1 MTDLNSYQSIFYC
14 QLRVKVIST
23 RLLDYF
29 NVNELFSKYQ
39 FGFREGF
46 TTEFAILDIYEKLLS
61 NLDKGNVTCSI
72 FLDLAKAFDSVSHD
86 ILIRKLE
93 KYGIKGEVLKL
104 FVSYLEERFQFVEID
119 KIKSTLNLI
128 EFGVPQGSIL
138 GPLLFL
144 IYINDLPEATDF
156 FIKLY
161 ADDTFLCAQNDDI
174 FLLEEQ
180 VNFELDKVFKWLA
193 SNKLTLNISKSKFM
207 ITTRKKKI
215 SKEISVKINGKKL
228 ENCNSYKYLGVYFDK
243 DLCWTPHIDYVN
255 QKISKACGPLSK
267 LRNCVDID
275 TLREVYHALMH
286 SYLRYGIIAWGTAPP
301 TNLKPLEAIVNR
313 AIRIMCFAP
322 FGKIDLEP
330 LYKTLEILKIDQI
343 YSLEVGKFVFKQKNN
358 LLPVCIAQ
366 HFDVR
371 IAPQHGYN
379 LRSNNETRAPILV
392 HRTLLGE
399 KSIQTRGHEEWEKIP
414 EEIKA
419 IVSPIFFKKKLKMY
433 TLASDN

>member
-1 MTDLNSYQSIFYC
+1 M
-14 QLRVKVIST
+14 V
-23 RLLDYF
+23 
-29 NVNELFSKYQ
+29 
-39 FGFREGF
+39 
-46 TTEFAILDIYEKLLS
+46 
-61 NLDKGNVTCSI
+61 
-72 FLDLAKAFDSVSHD
+72 
-86 ILIRKLE
+86 
-93 KYGIKGEVLKL
+93 
-104 FVSYLEERFQFVEID
+104 
-119 KIKSTLNLI
+119 
-128 EFGVPQGSIL
+128 
-138 GPLLFL
+138 
-144 IYINDLPEATDF
+144 
-156 FIKLY
+156 
-161 ADDTFLCAQNDDI
+161 
-174 FLLEEQ
+174 
-180 VNFELDKVFKWLA
+180 
-193 SNKLTLNISKSKFM
+193 
-207 ITTRKKKI
+207 
-215 SKEISVKINGKKL
+215 KKL

-286 SYLRYGIIAWGTAPP
+286 SYLRYGIIAWGTAPS
-301 TNLKPLEAIVNR
+301 TNLKPLAAIVNR

-330 LYKTLEILKIDQI
+330 LYKTLEILKIDQT

-399 KSIQTRGHEEWEKIP
+399 KSIQTRGHEEWEK
-414 EEIKA
+414 
-419 IVSPIFFKKKLKMY
+419 FLKK
-433 TLASDN
+433 